1 MVKTDRKLAALSQKW
16 EVRYVARKFRVTN
29 LEAARV
35 FKVSAERASASM
47 RPCENWQHSIEGLG
61 GFERHDRTPDNVSR
75 SICDAFA

>member
-35 FKVSAERASASM
+35 FKRVGRARKRVYEAM
-47 RPCENWQHSIEGLG
+47 RKLAAQHRRL
-61 GFERHDRTPDNVSR
+61 RRLR
-75 SICDAFA
+75 AA

>member
-35 FKVSAERASASM
+35 FKRVGRSRKRVYEAMRKLAAQHRRLRRLRAA
-47 RPCENWQHSIEGLG
+47 
-61 GFERHDRTPDNVSR
+61 
-75 SICDAFA
+75 